1 MEEAHEREEARE
13 SNFIA
18 ELIKRWKCDTK
29 TCKNFDHNCLI
40 LPGQKH
46 HALSSNDFITWNK
59 ALQKGHATLDLPPL
73 NVRGSPIAV
82 RKSPVAI
89 THQNTAVP
97 FNMAFPQS
105 PYPFMPQYPPGY
117 PYGPP
122 HPPYTPPPVAQP
134 IAPPAPSLTPRKT
147 LRSSPIDLTS
157 DELRNVSAYMDWVI
171 KNNPM
176 EAEVFK
182 ETKAILVTAHA
193 DLGIVKALTT
203 TDCVELDIPW
213 GLGRRLKRDIGSYLD
228 SIK

>member
-1 MEEAHEREEARE
+1 MDLH
-13 SNFIA
+13 I
-18 ELIKRWKCDTK
+18 LHTHLHLL
-29 TCKNFDHNCLI
+29 HN
-40 LPGQKH
+40 
-46 HALSSNDFITWNK
+46 
-59 ALQKGHATLDLPPL
+59 
-73 NVRGSPIAV
+73 
-82 RKSPVAI
+82 
-89 THQNTAVP
+89 
-97 FNMAFPQS
+97 QS
-105 PYPFMPQYPPGY
+105 P
-117 PYGPP
+117 
-122 HPPYTPPPVAQP
+122 
-134 IAPPAPSLTPRKT
+134 PPAPSLTPRKT